1 MITLQYCGAF
11 CHTSAWSS
19 CGYTC
24 VPLILKPPPTSLP
37 THPSRLSQSTGPGC
51 PPDASGSHW
60 SCILHVVMHMFH
72 PYSLRSSLSFSHCSH
87 EMKRPFMYSKGDTD
101 IKCLLI
107 SWLQVTIL
115 NDFGAQ
121 ENKICYCFLFF
132 PFYLPGSGRTGC
144 HDLSFLNVE
153 FQASFSVSSLTL
165 I

>member
-1 MITLQYCGAF
+1 MLFVTHQPEAAVGI
-11 CHTSAWSS
+11 HVSHSS
-19 CGYTC
+19 WT
-24 VPLILKPPPTSLP
+24 PRPPPSP
-37 THPSRLSQSTGPGC
+37 PIPPGC
-51 PPDASGSHW
+51 CRARALGALPHASGAHRS
-60 SCILHVVMHMFH
+60 SILHVVMHVFH
-72 PYSLRSSLSFSHCSH
+72 PYTLRSSLSFSHCSH

-101 IKCLLI
+101 VKCLLI

-121 ENKICYCFLFF
+121 ENKICHCFLFF
-132 PFYLPGSGRTGC
+132 PFYLPWSGRTGC